1 MIARTEDCSR
11 YSILGRPFLARR
23 SPVDLRSKLHFD
35 TGQLTETIN
44 ITISS
49 SINMASE
56 STTTDGS
63 NIAANNTSKNLPNF
77 SHVPWPVRPRD
88 GINYDFVATLYLI
101 GSALALS
108 FYLLETKI
116 LAPLLVENNDV
127 DAAAAN
133 ASDSTTST
141 EDSGEE
147 GNAWTEFA
155 NGMEG
160 MYFIF
165 VPFVPCLLWS
175 LVVRYFWMKETK
187 KISLDKKDN

>member
-1 MIARTEDCSR
+1 
-11 YSILGRPFLARR
+11 
-23 SPVDLRSKLHFD
+23 
-35 TGQLTETIN
+35 
-44 ITISS
+44 
-49 SINMASE
+49 MASD
-56 STTTDGS
+56 STAADGS
-63 NIAANNTSKNLPNF
+63 NNNVPNF

-116 LAPLLVENNDV
+116 LASFLVEKDAV
-127 DAAAAN
+127 DAVTSN
-133 ASDSTTST
+133 EHDSTTGT
-141 EDSGEE
+141 DENGEG
-147 GNAWTEFA
+147 GNPWKEFA
-155 NGMEG
+155 NGMQG

-187 KISLDKKDN
+187 KISLDKKEN

>member
-1 MIARTEDCSR
+1 
-11 YSILGRPFLARR
+11 
-23 SPVDLRSKLHFD
+23 
-35 TGQLTETIN
+35 
-44 ITISS
+44 
-49 SINMASE
+49 MASE
-56 STTTDGS
+56 SATTDGS
-63 NIAANNTSKNLPNF
+63 NIAANDSPKNVPNF

-88 GINYDFVATLYLI
+88 AINYDFVATLYLI

-127 DAAAAN
+127 NAATTAN
-133 ASDSTTST
+133 ASDSTTT

-147 GNAWTEFA
+147 GNAWKEFA
-155 NGMEG
+155 NGMQG

-175 LVVRYFWMKETK
+175 LVVRHFWIKETK
-187 KISLDKKDN
+187 KISLEKKDN